1 MEAPQIQ
8 HPACVTVLITSLDLA
23 VEEVSALRAGREH
36 RTMHLDD
43 LQIGLNLK
51 PFRPVLYLNYSTQSA
66 CSSLGLPVYTIYSVG
81 HDINLRMFLI
91 ICLFSL
97 STDLSEWR
105 DTQCQ
110 NLYMQMYGWL

>member
-36 RTMHLDD
+36 RAMHLDD

-51 PFRPVLYLNYSTQSA
+51 PFRPLLYMNYSTQSA
-66 CSSLGLPVYTIYSVG
+66 L
-81 HDINLRMFLI
+81 
-91 ICLFSL
+91 
-97 STDLSEWR
+97 
-105 DTQCQ
+105 
-110 NLYMQMYGWL
+110 